1 MAKILIKSNSCI
13 ITEESDTG
21 FLWALD
27 RELSFDVQGAKYM
40 AAYRGYFNKDG
51 QYVKWDGKQR
61 LLKDNLEFS
70 TGLLQRV
77 EEFYKKDNR
86 AYQLIDQRQS
96 KTVEAS
102 IDIIKKLKA
111 LGKEP
116 YPYQLE
122 TIEATKQR
130 DHGIIRLATGG
141 GKTIVAALM
150 TANFGKK
157 TIIYVIGKDLLY
169 QIHQLFTSLFDQKIG
184 IIGDG
189 LCEIHDINV
198 ASIWTVGQAVGLK
211 KSGIAEDS
219 VDDEKDVDPQRYKDV
234 RAMMQAA
241 KVHIFDECHV
251 AACKTIQEI
260 ANHINP
266 EHIYG
271 MSASPWRDDGADML
285 IECVLGKP
293 IINISASNLISQGYL
308 VKPIIKFLKVPPYAE
323 KGKKHFQ
330 TIYKNYVV
338 ENEVRNSYIVKGAE
352 KLVEQGYQTL
362 VLYNSVQHGVVL
374 FEELSKKLPCVLLSG
389 KDNSETRSIAKQNL
403 EDGKVNC
410 IIASRIFDI
419 GIDLPSLSGL
429 VIASSGKSSVRA
441 LQRVGRVIRK
451 HPGKKQAAILDFYDQ
466 APFLKEH
473 AMQRK
478 KIYSSEPDFEVI
490 WPAK

>member
-1 MAKILIKSNSCI
+1 MSKISIQSNTCI

-40 AAYRGYFNKDG
+40 AAYRGYYNKDG

-86 AYQLIDQRQS
+86 PCQVIDRRPP
-96 KTVEAS
+96 KLPEKS
-102 IDIIKKLKA
+102 IDIINRLKQ
-111 LGKEP
+111 LGKDP

-122 TIEATKQR
+122 TVEATKLR

-150 TANFGKK
+150 TANFGKQ

-211 KSGIAEDS
+211 KSNIAEDS
-219 VDDEKDVDPQRYKDV
+219 LDDEKELDPQKYKDV
-234 RAMMQAA
+234 RAMMQSA

-260 ANHINP
+260 SNNINP
-266 EHIYG
+266 EYIYG

-285 IECVLGKP
+285 IECVLGRT
-293 IINISASNLISQGYL
+293 IVNIPASDLISQGYL
-308 VKPIIKFLKVPPYAE
+308 VKPIIKFLKVPPYTE

-338 ENEVRNSYIVKGAE
+338 DNQVRNSYIVRGAE

-362 VLYNSVQHGVVL
+362 VLYNSVQHGVL
-374 FEELSKKLPCVLLSG
+374 LYEELVKRLPCVLLSG
-389 KDNSETRSIAKQNL
+389 KDNLEIRNGAKNNL
-403 EDGKVNC
+403 ESGKINC

-429 VIASSGKSSVRA
+429 VIAGSGKSSVRA
-441 LQRVGRVIRK
+441 LQRIGRVIRK
-451 HPGKKQAAILDFYDQ
+451 YPGKKQSAILDFYDQ
-466 APFLKEH
+466 APFLKDH
-473 AMQRK
+473 AIRRK
-478 KIYSSEPDFEVI
+478 KIYCSEPGFEVI
-490 WPAK
+490 